1 MRGDITMINDVP
13 IEFATDEIRVN
24 FKANDTAPAYT
35 ISIPMSKWE
44 ESPLLHELGANAML
58 LYELIESSHITQLD
72 SYNTV
77 ISHLPQWQDVVQVD
91 QMQCTCAVADCE
103 HILAAK
109 AYVVALWEQDIWFGL
124 RAVGWDK
131 GRINQSVF
139 GSWAAAQPL
148 LNSEQVLEK
157 LAGPPAKAVSR
168 SSSSSGIAEWL
179 ADMADQGHLHIP
191 GPQLNDI
198 QISLSGEHIEGEV
211 WQELLPGVK
220 GVSQTLSSVIA
231 QTQKNHNHE

>member
-1 MRGDITMINDVP
+1 MINDVP
-13 IEFATDEIRVN
+13 IEFVTDEIRVN

-44 ESPLLHELGANAML
+44 ESPLLDELRANAML
-58 LYELIESSHITQLD
+58 LYELIEANHISQLD
-72 SYNTV
+72 STNSV
-77 ISHLPQWQDVVQVD
+77 SAHLPQWHDVVQVD
-91 QMQCTCAVADCE
+91 QMQCTCAVANCG

-109 AYVVALWEQDIWFGL
+109 AYVLAAWEQDIWFGL

-139 GSWAAAQPL
+139 GSWAAEQPL

-157 LAGPPAKAVSR
+157 LAGPPVKTVSR

-198 QISLSGEHIEGEV
+198 QISLSKEHIEVDV
-211 WQELLPGVK
+211 WQELLPNVK
-220 GVSQTLSSVIA
+220 GVAHTLASVIA
-231 QTQKNHNHE
+231 QIQKNHNYQ